1 MKKLLLG
8 LLAIAALGIVT
19 ASALAAGNGNTV
31 FLCNSAFLTLTR
43 CLTVSENL
51 STIVLEDM
59 TELASAQCPPGAVL
73 AEGWVG
79 PGSEDETTSVTFGTN
94 CSPPSKAENLSGE
107 VLLNVCTLV
116 VSVKAVNLPWT
127 SLAYLTGTKTW
138 DTIKPGASGNQPGY
152 LLECVVAGLTMKDTC
167 TTVATHEANVELENE
182 ATKVLVEFPKK
193 LLISEEERAKCTL
206 GGAETGLVYFGNNL
220 LEALE
225 GGAAVALELSEE

>member
-31 FLCNSAFLTLTR
+31 WLCNSKFLTLEK

-59 TELASAQCPPGAVL
+59 TELAAAQCGPGAVL

-79 PGSEDETTSVTFGTN
+79 PGSEDETTSVKFEIAK
-94 CSPPSKAENLSGE
+94 CSPPPKAENLSGE
-107 VLLNVCTLV
+107 ILSNVCTLV
-116 VSVKAVNLPWT
+116 VSLQALALPWKT
-127 SLAYLTGTKTW
+127 LAYLKGTADW

-167 TTVATHEANVELENE
+167 TTVASHEANVELFN
-182 ATKVLVEFPKK
+182 TTTFVLVEFPKV
-193 LLISEEERAKCTL
+193 LLSEEERAKCSL
-206 GGAETGLVYFGNNL
+206 GGAETGLVVAGNNL

-225 GGAAVALELSEE
+225 AGSAVALELSEE